1 MKNFKNKIRKIF
13 QKINIDIKQ
22 YHPLLTDI
30 GLINTTLE
38 RLKIDLVLDVG
49 ANSGQFAME
58 IRQGGYKNK
67 TVSFEPLFDAYTKLL
82 KNIQKDPDWFA
93 HDRCAVGDY
102 DGMVE
107 INVSGNSVSSSILP
121 MLQAHINAAPNSVF
135 YGREQVPIFKLDSIV
150 DNYIADAKSV
160 FLKIDTQGFE
170 WKVLDGATTTLTKT
184 QGVLVELSL
193 TPLYEG
199 QHLWQDIIKRM
210 EALGF
215 TMWTLLPGF
224 TDEKTAQTLQAD
236 AIFIRKIAE

>member
-1 MKNFKNKIRKIF
+1 MKNFKNKIRKVF
-13 QKINIDIKQ
+13 QKINIDIKG

-38 RLKIDLVLDVG
+38 RLKTDLILDVG
-49 ANSGQFAME
+49 ANLGQFAMD
-58 IRQGGYKNK
+58 IRQAGYKNQI
-67 TVSFEPLFDAYTKLL
+67 VSFEPLSDAYSKLL
-82 KNIQKDPDWFA
+82 INIQKDPYWIA
-93 HDRCAVGDY
+93 HDRCAIGDY

-121 MLQAHINAAPNSVF
+121 MLQTHINAAPGSGF
-135 YGREQVPIFKLDSIV
+135 SGSEQVPIFKLDTIAEK
-150 DNYIADAKSV
+150 YIANVKSV

-199 QHLWQDIIKRM
+199 QHLWQDVIKRM

-224 TDEKTAQTLQAD
+224 TNVKTAQTLQVD
-236 AIFIRKIAE
+236 AVFIRKFS